1 MFLSSPFHSSSAACH
16 GSHAHDDRIDQLDK
30 KLANMAGQLEAQ
42 FGVSQT
48 SGQGDFV
55 FSWEQELTAK
65 FSASS
70 PPPGIVAAARANVL
84 KA

>member
-1 MFLSSPFHSSSAACH
+1 
-16 GSHAHDDRIDQLDK
+16 
-30 KLANMAGQLEAQ
+30 MAGQLEAQ

-84 KA
+84 KAEGIYEAIKTRAKQ